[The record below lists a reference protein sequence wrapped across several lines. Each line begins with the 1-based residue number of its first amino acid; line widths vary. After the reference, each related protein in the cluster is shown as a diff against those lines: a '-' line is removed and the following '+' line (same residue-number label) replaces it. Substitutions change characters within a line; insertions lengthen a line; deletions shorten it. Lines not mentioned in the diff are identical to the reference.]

1 MPDDL
6 VDARFRQND
15 IATDSLQVRIVHLI
29 AESLLVIDL
38 FPYSSLRQLKW
49 AESLNGKP
57 DIVLQSGEWIVEDRV
72 GWTDV

>member
-38 FPYSSLRQLKW
+38 FPHPSLRQL
-49 AESLNGKP
+49 
-57 DIVLQSGEWIVEDRV
+57 
-72 GWTDV
+72 